1 MFYIASV
8 VQIYCLQS
16 KQNQPFLYTT
26 VILYNLSA
34 GFRGQNVSEI
44 CDGIFNPP
52 FYYGLTE
59 LLLPGNMQPHTF
71 NNNKA
76 LLPYSTCKNYM
87 INWNV
92 VWR

>member
-1 MFYIASV
+1 MVPYLDQFQSV
-8 VQIYCLQS
+8 VRLSGIDIHAFLCVYCKVNESENVAPYLTLVL
-16 KQNQPFLYTT
+16 KVT
-26 VILYNLSA
+26 YN
-34 GFRGQNVSEI
+34 N
-44 CDGIFNPP
+44 N
-52 FYYGLTE
+52 
-59 LLLPGNMQPHTF
+59 